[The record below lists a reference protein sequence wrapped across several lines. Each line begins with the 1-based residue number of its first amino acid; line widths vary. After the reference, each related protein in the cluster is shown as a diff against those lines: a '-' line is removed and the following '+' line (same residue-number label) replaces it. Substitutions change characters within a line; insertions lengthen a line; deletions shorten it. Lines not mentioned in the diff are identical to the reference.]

1 MKKTRIVFVEASLE
15 PVPERLWRHP
25 SVESDSKR
33 RKRHPSKIL
42 LYIPIH
48 YTAMK
53 DHGIPTVKRGRP
65 DIVHRLLIMT
75 LDSPLCKEG
84 LLDIYVHTLG
94 DKVIWIN
101 PSMRIPLDYYRFE
114 GLVIQLLRKG
124 RVPPEKEPILMKI
137 IDKNLEEVL
146 VEEGRKVYLLSVDGE
161 PIDMQKATDILGET
175 IVIGAFQEGEFR
187 KDIASYADS
196 KISISPYDHH
206 ASTAACNILTYMYM
220 VLKNSSK

>member
-15 PVPERLWRHP
+15 PVPRKLWNHP

-33 RKRHPSKIL
+33 RRRHPSKIL

-53 DHGIPTVKRGRP
+53 DHGISTVKRGRP

-75 LDSPLCKEG
+75 LDSPLCKGG
-84 LLDIYVHTLG
+84 LLEIYIHTLD
-94 DKVIWIN
+94 DKIIWVN
-101 PSMRIPLDYYRFE
+101 PDMRVPLDYYRFE
-114 GLVIQLLRKG
+114 GLMIQLLRKG

-137 IDKNLEEVL
+137 IDSKLEDVFREKN
-146 VEEGRKVYLLSVDGE
+146 RKVYLLSVEGE
-161 PIDMQKATDILGET
+161 PIDIRKTIEILGET

-187 KDIASYADS
+187 EEIASYSDMR
-196 KISISPYDHH
+196 ISISPYNHH

-220 VLKNSSK
+220 ALKETPK